1 MLYRSLTLGLTAM
14 LLLSAGCAGLGGAS
28 DEELVADLIETWR
41 VAFGA
46 VDADA
51 TLALYA
57 EDFESQFAP
66 NKAAMREFLEGDQ
79 AQDFLS
85 QMEIDTAEAQVT
97 IEEDT
102 ATVEPI
108 HMGNFSLRLT
118 LAKESDGWKII
129 STGQSE

>member
-14 LLLSAGCAGLGGAS
+14 LLLCAGCAGLHGAS
-28 DEELVADLIETWR
+28 DEEQVADLIETWR
-41 VAFGA
+41 VAFGTA
-46 VDADA
+46 DADA
-51 TLALYA
+51 TLALYS
-57 EDFESQFAP
+57 EYFTSQFAD

-79 AQDFLS
+79 AQDILS
-85 QMEIDTAEAQVT
+85 QMEIETDEALIT

-108 HMGNFSLRLT
+108 YMGDFSLRLT

-129 STGQSE
+129 GTGQSE